1 MAARFVLVSM
11 KMSLYALLFFCSIL
25 TACKGS
31 HHSGNDTS
39 DKTAIVLTDDEWKAR
54 LTPDQYAILRQN
66 GTEPAFSGSLLY
78 EKKSGIYHCAGCGQ
92 ALFSSTSKFDAHC
105 GWPSFDKELSQA
117 GIQKKI
123 DYSHG
128 MVRTEIRCGQ
138 CDGHLGHLFDDGP
151 TETGKRYC
159 VNALSMS
166 FEADQTVEKKSPVIA
181 SPKTDTIVL
190 GGGCFWCVEAVYEEL
205 NGVLDVQS
213 GYAGGHTVDPTYE
226 EVCDGQTGHA
236 EVIQIIFNPTKCSL
250 LDVLEV
256 FFLVHDPTTLN
267 RQGADVGE
275 QYRSVICYK
284 NPTQRQTAQSVIQ
297 QLNQEHVYDKP
308 VVTQLIPLTTFYP
321 AELDHQ
327 NYYKRNANKPY
338 CQMVIQPKLEK
349 FRKLFAEKRKSAN

>member
-1 MAARFVLVSM
+1 M
-11 KMSLYALLFFCSIL
+11 KLFLYALLLISPFL

-31 HHSGNDTS
+31 KHPGSEAS
-39 DKTAIVLTDDEWKAR
+39 AKTLILLTDEEWKAR
-54 LTPDQYAILRQN
+54 LTPDQYAVLRQN
-66 GTEPAFSGSLLY
+66 ETEPPFSGSLLY
-78 EKKSGIYHCAGCGQ
+78 EKKAGTYHCAGCGQ
-92 ALFSSTSKFDAHC
+92 SLFASTNKFDAHC
-105 GWPSFDKELSQA
+105 GWPSFDKELPQA

-166 FEADQTVEKKSPVIA
+166 FAADQAAENRFSLKAVNPIK
-181 SPKTDTIVL
+181 DTIVL

-213 GYAGGHTVDPTYE
+213 GYAGGHTIAPTYE

-236 EVIQIIFNPTKCSL
+236 EVIQIIFDPGKCSL
-250 LDVLEV
+250 LDILEV
-256 FFLVHDPTTLN
+256 FFSVHDPTTLN

-275 QYRSVICYK
+275 QYRSVICYRT
-284 NPTQRQTAQSVIQ
+284 PAQRETAQSVIQ
-297 QLNQEHVYDKP
+297 QFNQEQIYDKP
-308 VVTQLIPLTTFYP
+308 VVTQVIPLTTFYP
-321 AELDHQ
+321 ATPDHQ
-327 NYYKRNANKPY
+327 NYYQRNANKPY

-349 FRKLFAEKRKSAN
+349 FRKLFAEKRKATN